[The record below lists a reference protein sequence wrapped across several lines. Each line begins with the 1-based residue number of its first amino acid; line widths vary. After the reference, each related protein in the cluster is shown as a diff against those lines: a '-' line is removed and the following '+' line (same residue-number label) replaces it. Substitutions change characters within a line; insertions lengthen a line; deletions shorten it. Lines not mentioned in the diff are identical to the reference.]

1 MLVSVVGTRPNLIK
15 AYAFSKSAEKLGIEH
30 CVIDTNQH
38 FDDVMSNKLFEDS
51 KFFAGFTNLNINT
64 IDNPERLT
72 SAILSI
78 SEELTKLNPHGV
90 LVYGDTNSTLAG
102 ALACKFSKIK
112 VGHVEAG
119 LRSYNQTM
127 PEEINRVC
135 VDALSDYLF
144 APTLNALNTLRAEG
158 STKRASFVGDLM
170 FDLYLDTRKQLN
182 LNSVRHGVILTL
194 HRPSNVDDPIRLSLI
209 LKLVNELDEPVK
221 ILTHPRLKK
230 RMLANDMDPNSF
242 SNLSFIEPL
251 PYVEML
257 QLLHDSEIVLTDSGG
272 LQKDAFFTNT
282 PCVTLR
288 NETEWPETIV
298 DGQNRLVTEISD
310 LASVIE
316 IQKKSLVSSIKHTD
330 ALFGNGAAGTAIIE
344 QMMI

>member
-1 MLVSVVGTRPNLIK
+1 MLVSVIGTRPNLIK
-15 AYAFSKSAEKLGIEH
+15 AYAFSKSAEILGVEH
-30 CVIDTNQH
+30 RVIDTNQH
-38 FDDVMSNKLFEDS
+38 FDDVMSSKLFEDS
-51 KFFAGFTNLNINT
+51 KFFDGFTNLKINS

-72 SAILSI
+72 SAIMSI
-78 SEELTKLNPHGV
+78 SEELTRLNPHGV

-102 ALACKFSKIK
+102 ALACRFSQIK

-144 APTLNALNTLRAEG
+144 APTWNALDTLRAEG
-158 STKRASFVGDLM
+158 STKRAFFAGDLM
-170 FDLYLDTRKQLN
+170 FDLYLNTRKQLD
-182 LNSVRHGVILTL
+182 LNTVRNGVVLTL

-209 LKLVNELDEPVK
+209 LKTINDLGEPVK

-230 RMLANDMDPNSF
+230 RMLTNGMDPHNY

-257 QLLHDSEIVLTDSGG
+257 QLLHNSEIVLTDSGG

-282 PCVTLR
+282 PCLTLR
-288 NETEWPETIV
+288 NETEWPETIIN
-298 DGQNRLVTEISD
+298 GQNRLLTEISD
-310 LASVIE
+310 LARAIE
-316 IQKKSLVSSIKHTD
+316 IQKKVNVSSDKHVE
-330 ALFGNGAAGTAIIE
+330 ALFGNGAAGKAIIE
-344 QMMI
+344 RMMI